1 MFASKYVIKLG
12 MESPKNM
19 DKATWIKEML
29 HAFYDLCI
37 KAIDMKMRPN
47 THFDKGGC
55 KIFVGILQ
63 RKNWSCIHQGTT
75 EEQIEWLQKGLED
88 MDEAH
93 L

>member
-47 THFDKGGC
+47 THFDKGGW
-55 KIFVGILQ
+55 KYLLASFKEKTGHAFTKAQL
-63 RKNWSCIHQGTT
+63 KN
-75 EEQIEWLQKGLED
+75 K
-88 MDEAH
+88 
-93 L
+93 